1 MATGGRVG
9 AWNPG
14 DNLGS
19 EVGAWNPGPGPPV
32 SSKI

>member
-9 AWNPG
+9 VWNPG
-14 DNLGS
+14 GNLGL

>member
-1 MATGGRVG
+1 MATGGSVG